1 MAGRPGCPNP
11 DTDPVN
17 RDDSGSL
24 AWLRRR
30 RQERLDAMTERVLLR
45 MTTVDAGARPGR
57 SLPGLAAALLVLPV
71 HVLTVALAAG
81 GLTAVLA
88 GEGWVLKLVGVLA
101 LALAVLLRPHL
112 GDMPEH
118 VALLRPEDAP
128 ALFRLLGE
136 VGARTRAP
144 VPHVVVVSGEF
155 NATASLSGPRRR
167 VLEIGAP
174 LWIAADPQARV
185 ALLGHELGH
194 FAHGDLRS
202 SVWVGS
208 GFRALSHWHYLAH
221 PGNDLNIVEMVALA
235 PLRWAIAGYL
245 SVLDVLNASASRRQ
259 EYLADLAAAHAGGT
273 DGATALMDT
282 LLAMPTVEAAM
293 TRAALNRAGPP
304 MWDLVRDDVTGRRD
318 SRVARRRTESA
329 ERNRADSSH
338 PLTTLRI
345 RLLEA
350 RPRVSAGV
358 VPDAGTWEQIDA
370 ELADGLARAERQA
383 ADEIRYVR

>member
-1 MAGRPGCPNP
+1 
-11 DTDPVN
+11 VN
-17 RDDSGSL
+17 RDDPGSL
-24 AWLRRR
+24 TWLRRR

-45 MTTVDAGARPGR
+45 MTTVDARARPGR

-88 GEGWVLKLVGVLA
+88 GDGWVLKLAGALA

-112 GDMPEH
+112 GGMPEH

-136 VGARTRAP
+136 VGSHTRAP
-144 VPHVVVVSGEF
+144 VPHVVVVSSEF
-155 NATASLSGPRRR
+155 NATASLSGLRRR

-202 SVWVGS
+202 GVWVGS
-208 GFRALSHWHYLAH
+208 GFRALTRWHYLAH
-221 PGNDLNIVEMVALA
+221 PGNDLNIVELVALA

-245 SVLDVLNASASRRQ
+245 SVLDALNASASRRQ

-273 DGATALMDT
+273 AGATALMDT

-293 TRAALNRAGPP
+293 TRAALDSAGPS
-304 MWDLVRDDVTGRRD
+304 MWDLVRDDMTGRSD

-350 RPRVSAGV
+350 RPRERAGV
-358 VPDAGTWEQIDA
+358 VPDAGTWAEIDA
-370 ELADGLARAERQA
+370 ELADGLARAEREA